1 MNTSWFYV
9 VLFMERT
16 LQLSKVTTVGRSG
29 VMLGSSDVAPD
40 EFCREV
46 KVLLYTLPNLTGI
59 SGMTVATMGMGPES
73 NG

>member
-46 KVLLYTLPNLTGI
+46 KVLQVSKADSRPII
-59 SGMTVATMGMGPES
+59 SQE
-73 NG
+73 NNQ